1 MSTIKET
8 MNNQEPKS
16 EKTQTQMKTQMK
28 TKKKTKKSLVV
39 LDDIEQPSYKAMS
52 LFSGMGG
59 DTLGMKNASIN
70 VVAYSEYIETFR
82 ETHDA
87 NFPNCTLIG
96 EDAKG
101 DILKTKNEDF
111 AKHANIDFLFAGFP
125 CQSFSTGGK
134 RKVDDPRNTM
144 FREFVRA
151 AKETDAKVI
160 IGENV
165 KGLLTKKTNGE
176 GGELY
181 IDIIVSEFEKLGYVV
196 IYKVFDCHKY
206 GVPQKRQR
214 LIILGIK
221 KEYVNNPFKLAF
233 PEEDTP
239 KPSQQVG
246 LSNIVRFSM
255 EGTMRVTPDIYDF
268 SDIPEECI
276 VTDMDNDEDED
287 VAGVHPYLLLKR
299 DIENKSYGGKDY
311 TTLFSFAKRDSPI
324 HCEIIDIRKPSK
336 TIICTYD
343 HQPRLFVPIRNKN
356 GDFLRMLLPDELKQI
371 QTFPADFE
379 MRGNNKKQIVQIGN
393 AVPPLLIEKIIKHIL

>member
-1 MSTIKET
+1 MSHSIHNKQAK
-8 MNNQEPKS
+8 NSSKR
-16 EKTQTQMKTQMK
+16 KR
-28 TKKKTKKSLVV
+28 LVV
-39 LDDIEQPSYKAMS
+39 VNDDDLCSMSLKAIS

-59 DTLGMKNASIN
+59 DTLGMKNAGVN
-70 VVAYSEYIETFR
+70 VIAYSEYIETFR
-82 ETHDA
+82 ETHDV
-87 NFPNCTLIG
+87 NFQSCQLIG
-96 EDAKG
+96 KDVKG
-101 DILKTKNEDF
+101 NILKIKDKEFSKYNG
-111 AKHANIDFLFAGFP
+111 IDFIFAGFP

-134 RKVDDPRNTM
+134 RKVEDPRNTM

-151 AKETDAKVI
+151 AKETNAKVI

-165 KGLLTKKTNGE
+165 KGLLTKKTNGD

-181 IDIIVSEFEKLGYVV
+181 IDIIVSEFEKLGYDV
-196 IYKVFDCHKY
+196 IYKVFACHKY
-206 GVPQKRQR
+206 GIPQKRER

-221 KEYVNNPFKLAF
+221 KEYVNNPFKLEF

-246 LSNIVRFSM
+246 LKDIVRFSM
-255 EGTMRVTPDIYDF
+255 KGTMRVTPEIFDF
-268 SDIPEECI
+268 SEIPDECI
-276 VTDMDNDEDED
+276 VTNMDNNDDEDEK
-287 VAGVHPYLLLKR
+287 GIHPYLLLKR
-299 DIENKSYGGKDY
+299 NIENKSYGGKDY

-371 QTFPADFE
+371 QTFPENFE
-379 MRGNNKKQIVQIGN
+379 LRGNDKKQIVQIGN
-393 AVPPLLIEKIIKHIL
+393 AVPPRLIEKIIKHITQ